1 MYSPPGFI
9 RCRPDLPRTTHPDFE
24 KVLAEIPDET
34 DKRKLFERMEGEEWE
49 ELVFDEMKLF
59 LQETRCQQGQKNV
72 TVLQVQKLIYDFFE
86 ERKKLLQIVVSTGK
100 LVIFIKFLKQWM
112 NY

>member
-1 MYSPPGFI
+1 VFSPPGFI
-9 RCRPDLPRTTHPDFE
+9 RSRPDLPRTTHPDFQ
-24 KVLAEIPDET
+24 KVLAEIPDEK

-49 ELVFDEMKLF
+49 ELVFEGMKLF

-86 ERKKLLQIVVSTGK
+86 ERKMPEQIVM
-100 LVIFIKFLKQWM
+100 F
-112 NY
+112 